1 MSLNRTYIRTFTLP
15 VVFNNV
21 PVNKKIVSKEVNL
34 KATIKS
40 TGWDLLTNNIE
51 KKKVKI
57 DLADY
62 AIKNSINF
70 SNSKFLINENIKN
83 LKIETVV
90 PSFFIVQFEDLFTK
104 RVAIKSNFKTELPP
118 NFFVKK
124 YRYFPDSITISS
136 DKETLKEIEYIEAE
150 IITITENDSI
160 KDQLILKS
168 NPKIKIDK
176 IDITG
181 YFEIEEY
188 SEKEFKLSINIENKP
203 KNVDLVFFP
212 EEVILKCLIPFSD
225 YEKIS
230 ASDFY
235 ISADFNNFELSKNN
249 TLQISIKEQYKN
261 AKNIQLSNELIEYI
275 IYSK

>member
-104 RVAIKSNFKTELPP
+104 KVAIKSNFKTELPP